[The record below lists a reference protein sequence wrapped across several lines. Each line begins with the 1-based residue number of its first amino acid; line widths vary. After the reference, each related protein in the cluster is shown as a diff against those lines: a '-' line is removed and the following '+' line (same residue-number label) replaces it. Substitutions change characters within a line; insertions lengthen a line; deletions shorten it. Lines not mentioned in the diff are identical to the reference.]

1 MRNRHDSFFGRT
13 GRVGFLLAAGLGL
26 VALASEVRLP
36 DGTLAGARLEA
47 SVGEAAPELVIL
59 RADRLPAGG
68 GVRERLW
75 LLNPSP
81 LYMPGGDEAGPAGL
95 PERPGGRAAELF
107 APALTFPDRWPG
119 REILRPAALGSEA
132 QAAGLLGEAKWF
144 DGMGRSGEIEPAS
157 LGDLPGQVIRITL
170 YKSGVAGA
178 EAVFDRKRDGIPAGG
193 NWRPM
198 DLSVVVGEIGAIARP
213 SVITSSGD
221 GGVDEWVRRMVASEF
236 LPKISLRP
244 GIYRVEVSP

>member
-1 MRNRHDSFFGRT
+1 MRNRHDSYFGRT
-13 GRVGFLLAAGLGL
+13 GRVGLLLAAGLGL
-26 VALASEVRLP
+26 MALASEVRLP
-36 DGTLAGARLEA
+36 DGTLGDARPEARAGA
-47 SVGEAAPELVIL
+47 AAPELVIL
-59 RADRLPAGG
+59 RADRLPADG

-119 REILRPAALGSEA
+119 REILRPAAPGSEA
-132 QAAGLLGEAKWF
+132 EAAGVLSESRWF
-144 DGMGRSGEIEPAS
+144 DGMVRSGEIEPTMPGAP
-157 LGDLPGQVIRITL
+157 LGRMIRFTL
-170 YKSGVAGA
+170 YRSGVAA
-178 EAVFDRKRDGIPAGG
+178 PEAVFDRKGDGILAGG

-198 DLSVVVGEIGAIARP
+198 DLSVAVGEIGAIVRP
-213 SVITSSGD
+213 SVTTSSGD
-221 GGVDEWVRRMVASEF
+221 GRVDEWVRRMVAGEF
-236 LPKISLRP
+236 LPKIPLRP